1 MAKVGIVVN
10 LTKDVGLKFTSAII
24 DWLQRNK
31 CEVLLSEITA
41 SQLNRSELGFA
52 PVDIYKQADF
62 LIVLGGDGTLLG
74 VARQTLWL
82 KTPILGVNMGRL
94 GFITEVE
101 KDDIFEALEKVINGE
116 FTLEERM
123 MLEATVI
130 KDDVQV
136 ESFYALNDIGVTKGT
151 LSRMIT
157 LKTYIENNYIDTYH
171 ADGLLI
177 STPTGSTAYSLS
189 AGGPIV
195 NPGVSVILITPICP
209 HSLNS
214 RSIVVSD
221 SDTIAID
228 IVDNFQE
235 VHLTCDGQ
243 QGHKL
248 KSGDR
253 VIIKKAP
260 FTARLVKVANRSFY
274 DVLRTK
280 LKERTI

>member
-10 LTKDVGLKFTSAII
+10 LTKDAGLKFTSDII
-24 DWLQRNK
+24 AWLEKNR
-31 CEVLLSEITA
+31 CDVLLSEITA
-41 SQLNRSELGFA
+41 SQLNRTELGFA
-52 PVDIYKQADF
+52 PVDMYKQADF

-101 KDDIFEALEKVINGE
+101 KEDIFDALEKIINGE

-136 ESFYALNDIGVTKGT
+136 ESFYCLNDIGVTKGT

-157 LKTYIENNYIDTYH
+157 LKTYIENSYFDTYN
-171 ADGLLI
+171 ADGLLM

-221 SDTIAID
+221 NDTIAID
-228 IVDNFQE
+228 VVDNNQE
-235 VHLTCDGQ
+235 VYLTCDGQ
-243 QGHKL
+243 QGYKL
-248 KSGDR
+248 RSGDK

-280 LKERTI
+280 LKERTV

>member
-10 LTKDVGLKFTSAII
+10 LTKDAGLKFTSAII
-24 DWLQRNK
+24 DWLQKNK
-31 CEVLLSEITA
+31 CDVLLSEITA

-52 PVDIYKQADF
+52 PVDMYKQADF

-101 KDDIFEALEKVINGE
+101 KDDVFEAIEKVINGE

-136 ESFYALNDIGVTKGT
+136 ENFYALNDIGVTRGT

-157 LKTYIENNYIDTYH
+157 LKTYIDNSYVDTYH

-195 NPGVSVILITPICP
+195 SPGVSVLLITPICP

-221 SDTIAID
+221 NDTIAID
-228 IVDNFQE
+228 VVDNSQE
-235 VHLTCDGQ
+235 VYLTCDGQ

-248 KSGDR
+248 KNGDK

-274 DVLRTK
+274 EVLRTK
-280 LKERTI
+280 LKERII

>member
-10 LTKDVGLKFTSAII
+10 LTKDTGLKFTAAIV
-24 DWLQRNK
+24 DWLERNK
-31 CEVLLSEITA
+31 CDVLLSEITA
-41 SQLNRSELGFA
+41 SQLERPELSFA
-52 PVDIYKQADF
+52 PVDMYKQADF
-62 LIVLGGDGTLLG
+62 LVVLGGDGTLLG

-101 KDDIFEALEKVINGE
+101 KDDVFDALEKVINGE
-116 FTLEERM
+116 FAIEERM

-136 ESFYALNDIGVTKGT
+136 ESFYSLNDIGVTKGT

-157 LKTYIENNYIDTYH
+157 LKTYIENSYVDTYH

-195 NPGVSVILITPICP
+195 SPGVSVLLITPICP

-221 SDTIAID
+221 NDTIAID
-228 IVDNFQE
+228 VVDNFQE
-235 VHLTCDGQ
+235 VYLTCDGQ
-243 QGHKL
+243 QGYKL

-260 FTARLVKVANRSFY
+260 FSAKLVKVANRSFY